1 MMVLV
6 VMIGCLVTNIKQAL
20 QRLKIVMIASTR
32 LSLRYATLPLEV
44 VVAGYD
50 WTISYSYEVH

>member
-1 MMVLV
+1 MIVLV
-6 VMIGCLVTNIKQAL
+6 VMIDGCLVTNIKQAL

-32 LSLRYATLPLEV
+32 LKYATIPLEV